1 MRIKIRIFIL
11 FFGPLSCFQPT
22 FPQCNADSS
31 VTADTSYL
39 IRYKGYVGYIFP
51 GGYHGDIVDYS
62 IKTFRLTI
70 DQVNRVEKILLQ
82 QYNEAFKNDSRVSRT
97 YQPVDHLSAY
107 LKEFDR
113 QYLGFFNL
121 QGERSAL
128 VLLSRRKEGKQY
140 FNCFDRVM
148 SVGEGDFYAKN
159 QRFFIV
165 NLDRKTLSL
174 P

>member
-1 MRIKIRIFIL
+1 MRIKIQFFIL
-11 FFGPLSCFQPT
+11 FFTLLT
-22 FPQCNADSS
+22 FVRPAFTQCNADSS
-31 VTADTSYL
+31 LIADTSYL
-39 IRYKGYVGYIFP
+39 VRFKGYVGYIFP
-51 GGYHGDIVDYS
+51 GDYHGEIIDYS
-62 IKTFRLTI
+62 IKTFRLTV
-70 DQVNRVEKILLQ
+70 DQVNKVEKIILQ

-97 YQPVDHLSAY
+97 YRPVDHLPAY

-113 QYLGFFNL
+113 QYLGYFNL

-128 VLLSRRKEGKQY
+128 VLLARRKEDKEY
-140 FNCFDRVM
+140 FHCFDRVM